1 MFNSCSSL
9 SYISSPVAG
18 AASHCFVILTPAPLR
33 SSDRANIVRELEEQT
48 WKRGEGW
55 VQRSCVTVW
64 GAFLFRCDTE
74 GVMGFKVG
82 GDVYPLQSGT
92 PRLDCSL
99 DHACVGLILSLKLTV
114 SPFRIHF
121 SVCDCCQC
129 GKYMLL
135 LKKGDNR
142 IFVTSL
148 LPGSSLYLIDLLHWI
163 YSAGQ
168 KFTYVMVKKV
178 MLILWSVI

>member
-1 MFNSCSSL
+1 
-9 SYISSPVAG
+9 
-18 AASHCFVILTPAPLR
+18 
-33 SSDRANIVRELEEQT
+33 
-48 WKRGEGW
+48 
-55 VQRSCVTVW
+55 
-64 GAFLFRCDTE
+64 
-74 GVMGFKVG
+74 MGFIVG

-99 DHACVGLILSLKLTV
+99 DHACVGLILSLKFTV
-114 SPFRIHF
+114 SPFRIHL
-121 SVCDCCQC
+121 SVCDCCQS

-135 LKKGDNR
+135 QMPKKKKKGDNW

-168 KFTYVMVKKV
+168 KFTCVMVKKV
-178 MLILWSVI
+178 MLIL